1 MRQRVAPRD
10 PFPCEMPSSAATSH
24 LPASGLTSRERVERA
39 LAHEETDRVPLDLG
53 GSLVTG
59 MHVSSVYKLRQALGL
74 DPPGTPVKVIEV
86 YQMLGEIKPDLAEVL
101 GVDIASVTRLTNA
114 YGFHNDGWKEWSAF
128 DGIPMLV
135 PGKFPTTREPNG
147 DILMYPRA
155 DESAPPS
162 ARMPKSGFYFDAI
175 VRQDPIDEASLD
187 PADNTEEF
195 GPISDADVAHI
206 AAEVRRLEPT
216 GRAIFADFG
225 GLSFGDI
232 AFVPGP
238 TLSHPRGI
246 RDLEQWYMSLITR
259 PDYIYA
265 VFEEQCDI
273 AISNLTRLHGEVGD
287 AITMLLTTGADF
299 GTQQAPLISPK
310 VYRNLFKPFHIR
322 VNEWIHANT
331 AWKTF
336 IHSCGSIWKLLD
348 DIVDAGFDALNP
360 VQTSAV
366 GMEPVALKERYGD
379 RITFWGGGIDTQH
392 TLPFG
397 TPADVRAM
405 VRERMEVFGRGGGF
419 VFNPI
424 HNVQAGVPVENLLAL
439 YDAVTEFRSY

>member
-1 MRQRVAPRD
+1 M
-10 PFPCEMPSSAATSH
+10 
-24 LPASGLTSRERVERA
+24 
-39 LAHEETDRVPLDLG
+39 PLDLG

-86 YQMLGEIKPDLAEVL
+86 YQMLGEIKSDLADGL
-101 GVDIASVTRLTNA
+101 GVDVASVTRLTNA
-114 YGFHNDGWKEWSAF
+114 YGFQNANWKEWSAF

-135 PGKFPTTREPNG
+135 PGDFPTKREPNG
-147 DILMYPRA
+147 DILMYPCA
-155 DESAPPS
+155 DTTAPAC
-162 ARMPKSGFYFDAI
+162 ARMPRAGFYFDAI
-175 VRQDPIDEASLD
+175 VRQDPIDEAKLD
-187 PADNTEEF
+187 PADNAEEF
-195 GPISDADVAHI
+195 RPISDADAEHI
-206 AAEVRRLEPT
+206 VAEVRRLEPT

-225 GLSFGDI
+225 GLSFGDV

-238 TLSHPRGI
+238 TLRHPKGI

-259 PDYIYA
+259 PDYVYS
-265 VFEEQCDI
+265 VFERQCEV
-273 AISNLTRLHGEVGD
+273 AITNLERLHRQVGD
-287 AITMLLTTGADF
+287 AITVLLTTGADF

-310 VYRNLFKPFHIR
+310 VYRNLFKPFHIQ
-322 VNEWIHANT
+322 VNDWVHANT
-331 AWKTF
+331 RWKTF

-366 GMEPVALKERYGD
+366 DMDPAALKERYGD

-397 TPADVRAM
+397 TPADVRSM

-424 HNVQAGVPVENLLAL
+424 HNVQAGVPIENLLAL
-439 YDAVTEFRSY
+439 YDAVTEFRSA

>member
-1 MRQRVAPRD
+1 MCQPEVPSDAWSVELSSTAPTTV
-10 PFPCEMPSSAATSH
+10 PSSG
-24 LPASGLTSRERVERA
+24 GLTSRERVERA
-39 LAHEETDRVPLDLG
+39 LAHEEADRVPLDLG
-53 GSLVTG
+53 GSLITG

-86 YQMLGEIKPDLAEVL
+86 YQMLGEIKPDLADML

-114 YGFHNDGWKEWSAF
+114 YGFHNEDWKEWSSF

-135 PGKFPTTREPNG
+135 PGKFPTKRERGG
-147 DILMYPRA
+147 DILMYPCG
-155 DESAPPS
+155 DESAPAS

-175 VRQDPIDEASLD
+175 VRQEPIDEATLD
-187 PADNTEEF
+187 PTDNTEEF

-225 GLSFGDI
+225 GMSFGDV

-238 TLSHPRGI
+238 TLRHPKGI

-273 AISNLTRLHGEVGD
+273 AISNLGRLHGEVGD
-287 AITMLLTTGADF
+287 AITVLLTTGADF

-322 VNEWIHANT
+322 INEWIHANT
-331 AWKTF
+331 SWKTF

-366 GMEPVALKERYGD
+366 GMEPEALKERYGD
-379 RITFWGGGIDTQH
+379 RITFWGGGIDTQR

-397 TPADVRAM
+397 TPADVRSM
-405 VRERMEVFGRGGGF
+405 VRERIEVFGRGGGF
-419 VFNPI
+419 VFNTI